1 MKKQIFLVSL
11 LSVLLLTGC
20 GANPQKSDAPS
31 GSSAA
36 PVEEPEILIPDE
48 IPEEQPENDIHT
60 ELQWDYISDPDWTN
74 VKAYIPTTGAS
85 GKDLG
90 DLSAPRGS
98 TLEFGDV
105 EDGDKYYIEVSE
117 SRDFTNVREF
127 ESSEKYVTVYNFEIG
142 RKYYYRAAVSEEALA
157 EAEVKEY
164 RVYGAAPRNLYI
176 PGVKNFRDVGGWKSS
191 LVEGAHINQ
200 GLYYRCAQ
208 LDRITDEGKAEIKRL
223 GIKVDI
229 DMRDSYSVPS
239 KSPATS
245 DDWEVTVLKGS
256 VASGTESGRWE
267 GDHASDHNIAA
278 TYKTIFEAI
287 AESDEAPIALHCK
300 NGADRTGIV
309 TFFLLALCGVSAEDC
324 GREYMITRYAGERD
338 VWHEDEFDKWVSKTE
353 ALEGESFAEKTYN
366 HMRDAFGIEEDTLE
380 TIRELFVPGYERP

>member
-11 LSVLLLTGC
+11 LSALLLTACNSGGQPGKSVKPADD
-20 GANPQKSDAPS
+20 GAEYVFPDAIPQ
-31 GSSAA
+31 
-36 PVEEPEILIPDE
+36 
-48 IPEEQPENDIHT
+48 EQPENDIHT
-60 ELQWDYISDPDWTN
+60 ELQWSYISDPDWTN
-74 VKAYIPTTGAS
+74 VREYIPTTGAS

-90 DLSAPRGS
+90 DLSAPKGS
-98 TLEFGDV
+98 VLEFGDV

-117 SRDFTNVREF
+117 SSDFSNVRKF
-127 ESSEKYVTVYNFEIG
+127 ESNEKAVTVYNFEIG
-142 RKYYYRAAVSEEALA
+142 RKYFYRAATSEEDLA
-157 EAEVKEY
+157 QADVKEY

-208 LDRITDEGKAEIKRL
+208 LDKITAEGKEEIKRL

-229 DMRDSYSVPS
+229 DMRDSYSVP
-239 KSPATS
+239 KVSPATS
-245 DDWEVTVLKGS
+245 DNWEVEVLKGS
-256 VASGTESGRWE
+256 VASGTENGRWE

-287 AESDEAPIALHCK
+287 AKADEAPIALHCK

-338 VWHEDEFDKWVSKTE
+338 VWHEVEFDGWVSKTE
-353 ALEGESFAEKTYN
+353 ALEGDSLADKMYKHLNEDFN
-366 HMRDAFGIEEDTLE
+366 IEADDLE
-380 TIRELFVPGYERP
+380 TIRELFVPGYQRA

>member
-11 LSVLLLTGC
+11 LSALLLTACNSGGQPGKSAKPADD
-20 GANPQKSDAPS
+20 GADYVFPDAIPQ
-31 GSSAA
+31 
-36 PVEEPEILIPDE
+36 
-48 IPEEQPENDIHT
+48 EQPENDIHT
-60 ELQWDYISDPDWTN
+60 ELQWSYISDPDWTR
-74 VKAYIPTTGAS
+74 VKEYIPTTGAS

-90 DLSAPRGS
+90 DLSAPKGS
-98 TLEFGDV
+98 VLEFGDV

-117 SRDFTNVREF
+117 SSDFSNVRKF
-127 ESSEKYVTVYNFEIG
+127 ESNEKAVTVYNFEIG
-142 RKYYYRAAVSEEALA
+142 RKYFYRAATSEEDLA
-157 EAEVKEY
+157 QADVKEY

-208 LDRITDEGKAEIKRL
+208 LDKITAEGKEEIKRL

-229 DMRDSYSVPS
+229 DMRDSYSVP
-239 KSPATS
+239 KVSPATS
-245 DDWEVTVLKGS
+245 DDWEVEVLKGS
-256 VASGTESGRWE
+256 VASGTENGRWE

-287 AESDEAPIALHCK
+287 AKADEAPIALHCK

-338 VWHEDEFDKWVSKTE
+338 VWHEVEFDGWVSKTE
-353 ALEGESFAEKTYN
+353 ALEGDTLADKMYKHLNEDFN
-366 HMRDAFGIEEDTLE
+366 IEADDLE
-380 TIRELFVPGYERP
+380 TIRELFVPGYQRA